1 MDETLGGLG
10 FKTLKLVGFLI
21 APSDYQMY
29 VCSCSSTTIQTRL
42 DTQVHSLQHIQI

>member
-29 VCSCSSTTIQTRL
+29 VCSCSSSTIE
-42 DTQVHSLQHIQI
+42 DTYKYIVYNIYK